1 MESFA
6 CQVNRLRRSSHPTGL
21 HPVARAFA
29 ALHAPV
35 GVATLDAARGV
46 DVVATGNA
54 TDARQAQSEDVVRLV
69 RAISKDVMAATTK
82 QRRLYLYAAG
92 LTDAEVEKDLTE
104 LGTE

>member
-1 MESFA
+1 M
-6 CQVNRLRRSSHPTGL
+6 HPI
-21 HPVARAFA
+21 ARTFA
-29 ALHAPV
+29 ALHASV
-35 GVATLDAARGV
+35 GVATLETARGV
-46 DVVATGNA
+46 DVTATGGPA
-54 TDARQAQSEDVVRLV
+54 SPQSEDVVKLV